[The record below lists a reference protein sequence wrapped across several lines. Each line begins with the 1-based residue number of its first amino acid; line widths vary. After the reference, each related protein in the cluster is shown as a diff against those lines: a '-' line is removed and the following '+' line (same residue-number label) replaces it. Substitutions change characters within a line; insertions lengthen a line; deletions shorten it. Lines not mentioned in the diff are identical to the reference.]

1 MWKKLLTIY
10 LIFGLSLAIL
20 IALSLYAYQR
30 FNAYL
35 KYAEAVDR
43 NNTVLTQLN
52 KLQIELA
59 ELENNQRAFLLFE
72 DSTFYRHY
80 VNYSA
85 RIRNTFSTIYNLI
98 KADPPQRKRIQNLN
112 FLIKSHLDYLQ
123 SGISVG
129 YPPTDYRQGQKYLE
143 RCSSLISEME
153 ISEKKL
159 MSDQLVTRQF
169 YEETTPQNFRI
180 VFVFTLSVFVI
191 SFGLLAQQYRH
202 RLKYQQ
208 KLEQNIIELNQA
220 NSEWEQI
227 AYVAS
232 HDLQEPLRKIRT
244 FSDMLQTKYHEKLD
258 TEGQALVSRIDIASS
273 RAQSLMLDIV
283 NYNMIVYT
291 REKLQAVNLD
301 ETLSDLLSDMK
312 EVLNRKQASVQH
324 DGLPVIRAYP
334 SQMTMLFKSLI
345 ENSLKFAKPDE
356 PVRIVISSSVIHKKQ
371 LPVDQTLQYSNFHR
385 LVFEDNG
392 IGFDNR
398 FADKIFK
405 MFQRLH
411 SQDSTYE
418 GRGVGLAM
426 AKRIM
431 TNHRGFIVA
440 TGRPG
445 RGAKFTLY
453 FPVR

>member
-20 IALSLYAYQR
+20 IALSLYAFQR

-43 NNTVLTQLN
+43 NQTVLTHLN
-52 KLQIELA
+52 ELQIELA
-59 ELENNQRAFLLFE
+59 ETENNQRAFILFE
-72 DSTFYRHY
+72 DSAFYRNY
-80 VNYSA
+80 VRHSSS
-85 RIRNTFSTIYNLI
+85 IRNTFATIYDVI
-98 KADPPQRKRIQNLN
+98 KSDGSQRKRIQTLN

-123 SGISVG
+123 SGLMVG
-129 YPPTDYRQGQKYLE
+129 YPPTDYKQGQKYLE
-143 RCSSLISEME
+143 RCTELITQME
-153 ISEKKL
+153 VAEKKL
-159 MSDQLVTRQF
+159 MNDQLITRQF
-169 YEETTPQNFRI
+169 YEETTPQNFRM
-180 VFVFTLSVFVI
+180 VFVFTLVVFVI
-191 SFGLLAQQYRH
+191 SFALLVQQYRD
-202 RLKYQQ
+202 RMKYQQ
-208 KLEQNIIELNQA
+208 KLEKNIIELNQA

-244 FSDMLQTKYHEKLD
+244 FSDMLQTKYNHQLD
-258 TEGQALVSRIDIASS
+258 QEGQALVGRIDTASS

-301 ETLSDLLSDMK
+301 ETLSDLLSDIK
-312 EVLNRKQASVQH
+312 DLLHSKRASVQH

-334 SQMTMLFKSLI
+334 SQMTLLFRSLI

-356 PVRIVISSSVIHKKQ
+356 PVRIVISTSVVHKKQ
-371 LPVDQTLQYSNFHR
+371 LHVDHTLSYSNYHK

-392 IGFDNR
+392 IGFDNQ

-411 SQDSTYE
+411 SQESNYE
-418 GRGVGLAM
+418 GRGIGLAM

-431 TNHRGFIVA
+431 TNHTGFITA
-440 TGRPG
+440 RGRPG
-445 RGAKFTLY
+445 RGAKFILY